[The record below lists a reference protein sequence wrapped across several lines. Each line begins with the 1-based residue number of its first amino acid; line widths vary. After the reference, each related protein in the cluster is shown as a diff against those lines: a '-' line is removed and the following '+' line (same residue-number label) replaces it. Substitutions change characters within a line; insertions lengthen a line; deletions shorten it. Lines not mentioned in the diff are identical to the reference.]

1 MNPNDLSAVIN
12 GIAPALKEFVHDG
25 LAPCE
30 ARLVGVEK
38 RLDALPTID
47 AAAVA
52 SEAVNCALEGFAA
65 AIMKRFGDA

>member
-12 GIAPALKEFVHDG
+12 GIAPALKEFVDHG

-30 ARLVGVEK
+30 VRLDGVER
-38 RLDALPTID
+38 RLDALPAID

-52 SEAVNCALEGFAA
+52 SEAVNCALEDFAA
-65 AIMKRFGDA
+65 ALMKRFGDA